1 MEGLEG
7 SSEENADREEHARA
21 ELGTPNVVG
30 MKKPEV
36 PSEEEVLA
44 HLRRGHVPFANW
56 CLDCMAGS
64 GQKDPHFR
72 FDPDQGATPLVQL
85 DVGYL
90 GLGEEGSGFLLTLVV
105 FKDKRTSYLGG
116 SVIEQKGDNQY
127 ARAAVD
133 AFLTSW
139 GT

>member
-1 MEGLEG
+1 MEGREENI
-7 SSEENADREEHARA
+7 EENANTGNNARA

-56 CLDCMAGS
+56 CLDCMAGRS
-64 GQKDPHFR
+64 QEDPHFR
-72 FDPDQGATPLVQL
+72 CDPDQGATPVVQF
-85 DVGYL
+85 DFGYL